1 MFVTSRWSGRIIPAT
16 IACMLAILV
25 ACSGGS
31 SITFNPAEETPTR
44 IESSDGRII
53 AIIPVGALTVEATLK
68 LENISEAD
76 AGIPGPEGRT
86 LVMAMEFSAE
96 AEPGSP
102 PADTTPEEPTEGD
115 ATASQVSQAGDGAG
129 DTPADPTTP
138 TSEEDAAPTLESAV
152 EITFL
157 LSPALPPQMS
167 IPIYTYNA
175 TADRY
180 EDAAITA
187 TVSDDGSKLTFSLS
201 DFGRY
206 AFYSLLPEEIP
217 PPAPTGL
224 ALIAASTQ
232 VRKFTWDASSGN
244 AIAGYNLYR
253 APIGEDTAF
262 AVANAEPIPLGT
274 TIYVDE
280 LATPDGFDYY
290 LTTVN
295 SASLES
301 EPGATITSPAVDFDL
316 RTTFGSDR
324 LVQPETLAASAEAN
338 LLLVADPGAQCVWVY
353 NLSGHFQRRIDAYHT
368 ISFTEPSGLA
378 FNPSGTRIYISDA
391 SAAHVYIYDTDFN
404 EVGVFGTWG
413 NGVGE
418 FQRPTAVQVVYDSE
432 VIGDVVLVVDET
444 LSTLQSFTGLG
455 VYLDTLATFGA
466 EEGQLDS
473 PTYMLAVG
481 NGEWLYVSDDGNA
494 RVDRF
499 DSAFVFDS
507 AIELAV
513 DNDGPLLN
521 PLGLALDFRGRL
533 YVADSGN
540 QRVAVFDTA
549 AEPLFHFGA
558 EGDLRVEFNDITGPH
573 GLALDPTTG
582 YLYVSDT
589 GNQRI
594 VIFNS

>member
-1 MFVTSRWSGRIIPAT
+1 MFVTSRWSGRMIPA
-16 IACMLAILV
+16 IFACMLLLLPS
-25 ACSGGS
+25 CSGGS
-31 SITFNPAEETPTR
+31 AITFNPAEETPTR

-53 AIIPVGALTVEATLK
+53 AIIPAGALSIEATIK
-68 LENISEAD
+68 LENTSEAD

-96 AEPGSP
+96 AEPGSS
-102 PADTTPEEPTEGD
+102 PAEQTPAEPAAEEGNGNQ
-115 ATASQVSQAGDGAG
+115 ASQAGDGTG
-129 DTPADPTTP
+129 DTPADTPEP
-138 TSEEDAAPTLESAV
+138 TSEENAVPTLESAV

-175 TADRY
+175 TANRY
-180 EDAAITA
+180 EDAAITS
-187 TVSDDGSKLTFSLS
+187 TVSDDGSKLIFSLS

-217 PPAPTGL
+217 PLAPTGL
-224 ALIAASTQ
+224 ALVAASTQ
-232 VRKFTWDASSGN
+232 VRKFSWDASSGN

-253 APIGEDTAF
+253 APLGEDTAF
-262 AVANAEPIPLGT
+262 AVANAEPIPLET
-274 TIYVDE
+274 TMYVDE
-280 LATPDGFDYY
+280 LAIPGGYDYY
-290 LTTVN
+290 LTAVN

-301 EPGATITSPAVDFDL
+301 EPSATVTSPAVDFDL

-324 LVQPETLAASAEAN
+324 LVQPETLAASSAAN

-353 NLSGHFQRRIDAYHT
+353 NLSGHFQRRINAYHT

-391 SAAHVYIYDTDFN
+391 TATHVYIYDTDFN

-413 NGVGE
+413 SDVGE

-432 VIGDVVLVVDET
+432 VIGDIVLVVDEA

-473 PTYMLAVG
+473 PTHMLAIDD
-481 NGEWLYVSDDGNA
+481 GEWLYVSDGGNA

-499 DSAFVFDS
+499 DSTFVFES

-540 QRVAVFDTA
+540 QRVVVFDNA
-549 AEPLFHFGA
+549 AEALFHFGA
-558 EGDLRVEFNDITGPH
+558 EGDLRVEFSDITGPH